1 MNDKII
7 LPDPAPVPL
16 YPIEPIR
23 IPLTPAIFHE
33 YSYAT
38 QPADNCMFDAIMRAN
53 PGKTLVLGL
62 VCPCRKCSPWC
73 VSG

>member
-7 LPDPAPVPL
+7 LPNPPV
-16 YPIEPIR
+16 EPFW
-23 IPLTPAIFHE
+23 IPFTPARFHE
-33 YSYAT
+33 YST
-38 QPADNCMFDAIMRAN
+38 VQEPAGNCMFDAIAREN